1 LGTFIQWYP
10 NTTNI
15 GPTYI
20 CMYYYVLDVYYYN
33 NGQWINI
40 IMVLGFRKISQN
52 LQNYSGGAG
61 AQYTLCGIYH
71 RAVTLTCQLAWN

>member
-1 LGTFIQWYP
+1 
-10 NTTNI
+10 
-15 GPTYI
+15 
-20 CMYYYVLDVYYYN
+20 MYFYTAASVRPISDLLLHIYYVFDVYYYN

-40 IMVLGFRKISQN
+40 IMLLGFWKISQN

-61 AQYTLCGIYH
+61 AQYALCGIYH